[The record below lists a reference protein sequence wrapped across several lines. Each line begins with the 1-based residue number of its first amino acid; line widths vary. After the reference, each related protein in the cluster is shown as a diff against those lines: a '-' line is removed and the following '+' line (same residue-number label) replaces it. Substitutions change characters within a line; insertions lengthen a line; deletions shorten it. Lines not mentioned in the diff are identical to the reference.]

1 MRFSGEAE
9 SITLL
14 HEKGVV
20 MPVEPTPRRRRLG
33 AELRRIR
40 EALGWTQE
48 EAASRLGYQSLSTVS
63 KIENGLQGLRIQQLP
78 HFFEVYGVTDAALRE
93 ELRDLVRRAGEIDW
107 WQRYEGVVDDPLGD
121 YFSQV
126 ENAGALFV
134 FNPLAIYGLLQ
145 TPEYARAVTEGSRVW
160 KTPEDIDRFVALRL
174 EHQRAMAERRP
185 PLKLWAVIPEGVL
198 RQEVGGRACMRAQIE
213 HLMHLART
221 SPSVTIQV
229 LPFSAGA
236 HAGMDG
242 PFMLMSFPAGRDLV
256 CVESLRTSLHLN
268 EPETVEL
275 YRTTSDLLKS
285 DALSPKASLPLLAT
299 IAKEFS

>member
-1 MRFSGEAE
+1 
-9 SITLL
+9 
-14 HEKGVV
+14 

-40 EALGWTQE
+40 EARGWTQE

-78 HFFEVYGVTDAALRE
+78 HFFEVFGITDATLRE
-93 ELRDLVRRAGEIDW
+93 ELRDLVRRAGEADW

-121 YFSQV
+121 YLSQV
-126 ENAGALFV
+126 ENASGLFV
-134 FNPLAIYGLLQ
+134 FNPLAVHGLLQ
-145 TPEYARAVTEGSRVW
+145 TPEYAHAVTEGSRVW

-174 EHQRAMAERRP
+174 KHQRAVSESRP
-185 PLKLWAVIPEGVL
+185 PLKIWTVLPEGLL

-221 SPSVTIQV
+221 SPEVTIQV

-242 PFMLMSFPAGRDLV
+242 PFMIMSFSTGRDLV
-256 CVESLRTSLHLN
+256 CIESLRVSLHVN
-268 EPETVEL
+268 KPETVEL
-275 YRTTSDLLKS
+275 YRTASDLLKS
-285 DALSPKASLPLLAT
+285 DALSPNASQKLLAT
-299 IAKEFS
+299 IAKDLS

>member
-1 MRFSGEAE
+1 
-9 SITLL
+9 
-14 HEKGVV
+14 

-48 EAASRLGYQSLSTVS
+48 EAASRLGYQSLSTIS

-78 HFFEVYGVTDAALRE
+78 HFFEVYDVTDAALRE
-93 ELRDLVRRAGEIDW
+93 ELRDLVRRAGEVDW

-121 YFSQV
+121 YLSQV

-134 FNPLAIYGLLQ
+134 FNPLAVHGLLQ

-174 EHQRAMAERRP
+174 EHQRAMSERQP
-185 PLKLWAVIPEGVL
+185 PLKIWTVLPEGLL

-213 HLMHLART
+213 HLIHLART
-221 SPSVTIQV
+221 NPAVTVQV

-242 PFMLMSFPAGRDLV
+242 PFILMSFPAGRDLV
-256 CVESLRTSLHLN
+256 CVESLRASLHLN

-275 YRTTSDLLKS
+275 YRTASDLLKS

-299 IAKEFS
+299 IAKDLS

>member
-1 MRFSGEAE
+1 
-9 SITLL
+9 
-14 HEKGVV
+14 

-48 EAASRLGYQSLSTVS
+48 EAAGHLGYQSLSTVS

-78 HFFEVYGVTDAALRE
+78 HFFEVFGITDTVLRE
-93 ELRDLVRRAGEIDW
+93 ELRDLVRRAGEADW

-121 YFSQV
+121 YLSQV
-126 ENAGALFV
+126 ENANALFV
-134 FNPLAIYGLLQ
+134 FNPLAVHGLLQ

-160 KTPEDIDRFVALRL
+160 KTPEEIDHFVALRL
-174 EHQRAMAERRP
+174 EHQRTMLERRL
-185 PLKLWAVIPEGVL
+185 PLKIWTVLPEGVL
-198 RQEVGGRACMRAQIE
+198 HQEVGGRACMRAQIE
-213 HLMHLART
+213 HLIHLART
-221 SPSVTIQV
+221 NPAVTIQV

-242 PFMLMSFPAGRDLV
+242 PFMFMSFSTGRDLV
-256 CVESLRTSLHLN
+256 CIESLRASLHLN
-268 EPETVEL
+268 EPEVVEL

-285 DALSPKASLPLLAT
+285 DALSPKASIPLLAA
-299 IAKEFS
+299 IAKDLS

>member
-1 MRFSGEAE
+1 
-9 SITLL
+9 
-14 HEKGVV
+14 

-40 EALGWTQE
+40 ETLGWTQE

-78 HFFEVYGVTDAALRE
+78 HFFEVFGITDTTLRE
-93 ELRDLVRRAGEIDW
+93 ELRDLVRRAGEADW

-121 YFSQV
+121 YLSQV
-126 ENAGALFV
+126 ENARGLFV
-134 FNPLAIYGLLQ
+134 FNPLAVHGLLQ

-185 PLKLWAVIPEGVL
+185 PLKIWAVLPEGLL
-198 RQEVGGRACMRAQIE
+198 RQEVGGRACMREQIE

-221 SPSVTIQV
+221 SPIVTIQV
-229 LPFSAGA
+229 LPLSAGA

-242 PFMLMSFPAGRDLV
+242 PFMIMSFPAGRDIV
-256 CVESLRTSLHLN
+256 CVESLRASLHLN

-275 YRTTSDLLKS
+275 YRTTSDLLKC
-285 DALSPKASLPLLAT
+285 DALSPKASLPFLAT
-299 IAKEFS
+299 IAKDLS